1 MTEILMLTKR
11 IGNLFHEIMDISM
24 QLADA
29 IDRRDEV
36 SMEMVI
42 AMRSEPIGR
51 LEIADRSLRELLS
64 ELDSGDEAAH
74 IRAILNGDVVQ
85 PADQQEEILREQASM
100 NIRAHRRLMELDE
113 ILNRKIARDKSI
125 YNND

>member
-51 LEIADRSLRELLS
+51 LEIADRSLRELLG

-74 IRAILNGDVVQ
+74 IRAILNGEAVQ